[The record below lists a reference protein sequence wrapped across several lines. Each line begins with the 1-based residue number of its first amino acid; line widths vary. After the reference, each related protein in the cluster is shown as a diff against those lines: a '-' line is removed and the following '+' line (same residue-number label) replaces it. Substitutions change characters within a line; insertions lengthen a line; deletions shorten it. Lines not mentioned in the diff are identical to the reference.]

1 MDFERPLQLRT
12 LDYRYVS
19 CCTVSRD
26 CECQGCLITTEAD
39 HAAQKINANTNS
51 SISGESIFEH
61 IAHEIPQLKS
71 RVSQKPGGAEAEPE
85 AARKK
90 SKKK

>member
-1 MDFERPLQLRT
+1 MTQREDPEWYFSEK
-12 LDYRYVS
+12 VS
-19 CCTVSRD
+19 KFD
-26 CECQGCLITTEAD
+26 
-39 HAAQKINANTNS
+39 S